1 MYDNKFPARILGEIL
16 RAKRCEYG
24 VEDYPEGADLVGGG
38 NDSTP
43 TTQRSFFFWTK
54 KLIFS
59 ITNWKY

>member
-43 TTQRSFFFWTK
+43 TTQRAFFF
-54 KLIFS
+54 
-59 ITNWKY
+59 